1 VRERRV
7 KVAAIRSCD
16 CGIQGPENLILMLA
30 ERLRGSRFDHL
41 IVNLW
46 DGEPLRVALHE
57 EAIRRGLASEVV
69 ATRWDYDPGVVVKLR
84 RVLQREQVDMVH
96 TYGAK
101 AEVAT
106 LLARPGLGIPLVG
119 SYFGCFPMWPLRVQL
134 AEATSLV
141 SLRFFRRVLANSGT
155 LKDELVRFGFRA
167 GRVDIIPSY
176 VDTSEI
182 YPATVEQ
189 RRTARA
195 ALGLPDGVPVLIQL
209 ARLHPEKGHRYML
222 RAMLRVLQAHP
233 QTIYLAVGEGWLLE
247 DLRREAVELG
257 VAAHVRFTG
266 YYPDRLEALRA
277 ADLMV
282 VPSVRDGMSVGL
294 LEGMATGL
302 PIVATRVYGSQEAV
316 ADGEMGYLVTPGD
329 PAALA
334 DATITLLRDLPAA
347 RAMGAA
353 ARRAVEARFSA
364 DHVAAEIMRSYDA
377 ALGLAGVTA
386 GRLAPAA
393 SGLGAGGDQ
402 GGRPWP

>member
-1 VRERRV
+1 
-7 KVAAIRSCD
+7 
-16 CGIQGPENLILMLA
+16 
-30 ERLRGSRFDHL
+30 
-41 IVNLW
+41 
-46 DGEPLRVALHE
+46 
-57 EAIRRGLASEVV
+57 
-69 ATRWDYDPGVVVKLR
+69 
-84 RVLQREQVDMVH
+84 
-96 TYGAK
+96 
-101 AEVAT
+101 
-106 LLARPGLGIPLVG
+106 
-119 SYFGCFPMWPLRVQL
+119 MWPLRVQL

-141 SLRFFRRVLANSGT
+141 SLRFFRRVLANSRT

-189 RRTARA
+189 QRTARA

-257 VAAHVRFTG
+257 VAAHVRFAG

-277 ADLMV
+277 ADL
-282 VPSVRDGMSVGL
+282 
-294 LEGMATGL
+294 
-302 PIVATRVYGSQEAV
+302 RVYGSQEAV

-334 DATITLLRDLPAA
+334 DATIKLLSDLPAA
-347 RAMGAA
+347 HGMGVA

-393 SGLGAGGDQ
+393 SGLGTGGDQ
-402 GGRPWP
+402 GGHPWP